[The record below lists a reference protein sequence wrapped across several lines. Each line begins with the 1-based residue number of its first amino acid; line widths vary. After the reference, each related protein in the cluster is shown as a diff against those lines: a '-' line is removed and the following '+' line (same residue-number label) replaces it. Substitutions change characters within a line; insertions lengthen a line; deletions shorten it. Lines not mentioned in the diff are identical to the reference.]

1 MKKCLWLIPD
11 FSKRKKVDFW
21 GLPRFLEKIDVKSR
35 LHFLAAKNRK
45 NVIFDMFLTV
55 LIKILLESCW
65 NFPVFSKKS
74 RFFGR
79 HPLYRGT
86 GVLPKIT
93 FFSVFSKTEN
103 LNLILRWFWTD
114 LKKPEKKWPPGVG
127 TP

>member
-55 LIKILLESCW
+55 LIKILLESC
-65 NFPVFSKKS
+65 
-74 RFFGR
+74 
-79 HPLYRGT
+79 
-86 GVLPKIT
+86 
-93 FFSVFSKTEN
+93 
-103 LNLILRWFWTD
+103 
-114 LKKPEKKWPPGVG
+114 
-127 TP
+127 